1 MRLIAFK
8 VAGSGGRPV
17 YVNPE
22 HVVCLMDNGG
32 GRTQI
37 VTTGL
42 SGEHSISLVVVLD
55 PGAVAERLQAA
66 AGAEA

>member
-8 VAGSGGRPV
+8 VAGSGGRPI

-22 HVVCLMDNGG
+22 HVVCLMDGGG

-42 SGEHSISLVVVLD
+42 SGEHSISLVVDLETA
-55 PGAVAERLQAA
+55 AVAERLQAKA
-66 AGAEA
+66 

>member
-22 HVVCLMDNGG
+22 QVVCLMDGG
-32 GRTQI
+32 GSRTQI
-37 VTTGL
+37 VTSGL
-42 SGEHSISLVVVLD
+42 SGEHSISLVVDLD
-55 PGAVAERLQAA
+55 TAAVAERLQEKA
-66 AGAEA
+66 

>member
-1 MRLIAFK
+1 MRLVAFK

-22 HVVCLMDNGG
+22 HVVCLMDGG
-32 GRTQI
+32 GNRTQI

-42 SGEHSISLVVVLD
+42 SGETSISLVVDLD
-55 PGAVAERLQAA
+55 TAAVAERLQA
-66 AGAEA
+66 EA

>member
-1 MRLIAFK
+1 MLLIAFK

-22 HVVCLMDNGG
+22 HVVCLMDGGG

-42 SGEHSISLVVVLD
+42 SGEASISLVVDLD
-55 PGAVAERLQAA
+55 AGSVADRLQGAA
-66 AGAEA
+66 